1 MKKVMLTMAVVC
13 LTIQAGFGQQQEKKA
28 LAEFAE
34 QQNSTAQNIF
44 GEVGFMGA
52 TCTFDGKNL
61 VYKLSLDDFFFFVV
75 ESPGFIDSQKKAF
88 EPELKNGNLSDIGKK
103 LKAVGGKFIC
113 HYKSKS
119 TGKTITMEC
128 EP

>member
-1 MKKVMLTMAVVC
+1 MKKLLLSIVC
-13 LTIQAGFGQQQEKKA
+13 LAFLTGCGHQQEKKE

-34 QQNSTAQNIF
+34 QQNSGQNVL
-44 GEVGFMGA
+44 GGSGFMGA

-61 VYKLSLDDFFFFVV
+61 VYELSLDDFFFSVV
-75 ESPGFIDSQKKAF
+75 ESPGFVDGQKSIF
-88 EPELKNGNLSDIGKK
+88 EPQLKSGYLSDIGKK

-113 HYKSKS
+113 HYKSRS
-119 TGKTITMEC
+119 TGKTITMKC